1 MNQLIQ
7 LIADLAQEV
16 NKEEPID
23 FGMLPIDDKEI
34 WPLMASEVV
43 SKYSEHAFEG
53 ELGATIYMATITK
66 LVVEN
71 FVLNYKLLELVNK
84 KQ

>member
-23 FGMLPIDDKEI
+23 FGMMKIDEKEL

-43 SKYSEHAFEG
+43 SKYSEHAFGG
-53 ELGATIYMATITK
+53 ELGATI
-66 LVVEN
+66 
-71 FVLNYKLLELVNK
+71 
-84 KQ
+84 